1 MNGKKWIVGLSL
13 LLLAFLA
20 TAQSDLCRKST
31 EGTNFWF
38 GFMESRNYHSAHFVE
53 ITVTARE
60 TSNFQVFIGHNE
72 TPFNGT
78 YTVQAN
84 NKERVLIPWQMVEAT
99 GSEEIQDRGIRLVSE
114 KPVNVYALNWDAN
127 SADVAV
133 IYPASSLGN
142 EYFAICYEPHI
153 SENKDGTYV
162 NGRNS
167 EFLIVAT
174 EDATSVAIVPS
185 KVTDKLVNAGDTIK
199 IVLNKGEVYQV
210 QSMNH
215 DGLTGQGDLTGS
227 YVLADKPV
235 AFYSGSLGT
244 TVPADPG
251 VSAWDHL
258 YEQIPPVP
266 SWGRDYYAVPLKSRE
281 QDRYRIM
288 AAQDGTVVHVDGQ
301 APILLNRGE
310 FSEMVLYHNQPS
322 RIYAEKPILVVQ
334 YSQSKSIDNAY
345 TGGNGDPFMIVLSSS
360 SQSKNDVTFVTYDS
374 DQIKKYYVNVITL
387 TEETGNLRLDG
398 NAFQSEFS
406 PFPNSQYSWAQLDL
420 NPGTYRMWNTNEDRG
435 FLAYVYGF
443 GGVESYGYGVGFNLD
458 LVLDLGE
465 SIDFQGDTLL
475 LCHGESRTLD
485 AGPYFDSYAWNT
497 GETSQQLTVTEGG
510 MYAVTTKTIDGCELK
525 DSIFIYVSHPQT
537 NLGADLVEECY
548 PFSMQLDGQDGF
560 EDYLWQN
567 EAGDFLSDTRL
578 LEVSQTGEYRLT
590 VTDQYG
596 CTAGDTMNLVVFPV
610 PELSLSG
617 QALIC
622 GQLSTDVSVA
632 ITGAPEPVWNY
643 EGSFRWSSNKPDLVS
658 FSGENLTSAT
668 VHASEWGTYD
678 IYYHLNTIDGCEQ
691 ADTFQVRFHPIP
703 TSTFTFDDDS
713 KCEGYSKKLIYT
725 GLATDSATLYWDLDG
740 CRFVDT
746 IDWRN
751 YIVTV
756 GAFLNKPPY
765 INLVIDDNGC
775 WSDTTII
782 PMGAKPNY
790 TMDADKLRGC
800 DSLTVHFSSTL
811 IVPDNVD
818 YVWTFDDGEVIT
830 SQNATKHFDA
840 PGFYDV
846 GLTITNP
853 VTGCQSGFTL
863 DSMIR
868 VFPTPT
874 ASIVADPDFCYPD
887 SARVFYEHSID
898 SSFCYWSFDGAHQ
911 LGEGNDSITV
921 LLDQPQAS
929 VQLVVDEYGCFSEPD
944 LVALKRKPHFDFS
957 AGVLEDCQPAS
968 LSFFA
973 EQTDPALDYTWLTPF
988 SSVETGLSINV
999 AFPDSGHFDMG
1010 LIGRSMATGCADTL
1024 LKPAW
1029 VWIHPKPVA
1038 AFEVDYP
1045 IATIENANLN
1055 FSNQTQFADDYLWDF
1070 GDTETSFAQNPQ
1082 HTYLELGKYTAR
1094 LFAESKYGCKDTSEM
1109 EIQILPFNVYS
1120 PNAFRPDS
1128 DIPENRTFMPVGLGA
1143 DRSRFNLKV
1152 YDRWGQIMFESNTPD
1167 NPWDGST
1174 KKGDPA
1180 PMGNYVWIARFF
1192 DLQGYEHN
1200 QKGQILLI
1208 R

>member
-360 SQSKNDVTFVTYDS
+360 SQSKNDVTFVAYDS
-374 DQIKKYYVNVITL
+374 PKIQRYYVNVITL

-957 AGVLEDCQPAS
+957 AGVLEECQPAS

-988 SSVETGLSINV
+988 SSIETGLSINV

-1109 EIQILPFNVYS
+1109 EIQILPFNVYT